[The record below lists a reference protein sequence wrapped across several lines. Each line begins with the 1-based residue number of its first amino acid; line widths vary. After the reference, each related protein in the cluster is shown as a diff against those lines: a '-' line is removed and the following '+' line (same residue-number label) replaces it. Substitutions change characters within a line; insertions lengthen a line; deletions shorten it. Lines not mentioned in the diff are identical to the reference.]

1 MKSIKSPAVLLMAL
15 VLVMTFSVISYAVT
29 DKINPPGKDM
39 KDKANFSKK
48 QKPVNVPNGSD
59 KPDSN
64 GNSISNPVEPD
75 NTTQNN
81 TSQNQAPNNVANI
94 PDAQILI
101 KITDIKKQT
110 TAIITSDNK
119 NMQKIN
125 IQKSQVDNYID
136 YIKKGSIVYS
146 DDQLS
151 QINTLLSTLTSD
163 SQTVRSDTSI
173 INSDID
179 MVNTFLDNKNNK
191 NALTKL
197 NDELSELNTR
207 SADINKV
214 ASDFTSALSV
224 LLQGQAVKSI
234 INQPT
239 ASPANSALVPSNS
252 SNTTN

>member
-64 GNSISNPVEPD
+64 GNSVAPD
-75 NTTQNN
+75 STTQNN
-81 TSQNQAPNNVANI
+81 TAQNQAPNNVANI

-101 KITDIKKQT
+101 EITDIKKQT
-110 TAIITSDNK
+110 AVIITSDNN
-119 NMQKIN
+119 NMRKIN

-179 MVNTFLDNKNNK
+179 MVNTFLNNKNNK